1 MTWRTLIVMVLA
13 APLAL
18 CGYSCGSGNKGD
30 AMMPEPGERWV
41 LAGHYVNPRDP
52 GRPSENWVATLEIPD
67 GTMIRLLRI
76 PMTTP
81 DGKTEL
87 FPTVAYNEA
96 GNLMICS
103 RTDLHGGNLCN
114 DVWRYDP
121 ATGQS
126 RWIAKGQWNKTRG
139 FAWCPD
145 GSKVAFV
152 ASIRGSPAA
161 FVMQYDVHTDKLDE
175 VAGDA
180 FGNLGD
186 GQSGDSS
193 VRPRRPAYSEDGH
206 WLYYVAMDRHVM
218 RVDLLSKQCMRL
230 PFTDAI
236 AVLTVRDEHLVYAK
250 EVAKGRDA
258 RFQIIKVRLD
268 APDDS
273 HSQQIYSFKGM
284 LHRNFVSP
292 SRRFILVEARAGYA
306 ADRRMLDVDRGIT
319 CGAGGLLTGGGFYA
333 NSTVFVRVT
342 GP

>member
-1 MTWRTLIVMVLA
+1 MTWRTLTVMALA

-18 CGYSCGSGNKGD
+18 CGYSCGSEDKGD
-30 AMMPEPGERWV
+30 AMIRESAERWV
-41 LAGHYVNPRDP
+41 LAGHYVNPRES
-52 GRPSENWVATLEIPD
+52 GHPSENWVAALQVPD
-67 GTMIRLLRI
+67 GTMTRLVRI

-87 FPTVAYNEA
+87 FPTVAYSEA

-103 RTDLHGGNLCN
+103 RRDFHGENLCD
-114 DVWRYDP
+114 DVWRYDL

-126 RWIAKGQWNKTRG
+126 RWIAKSRWNKTRG

-152 ASIRGSPAA
+152 ASIRGSPVA
-161 FVMQYDVHTDKLDE
+161 FVMQYDVHADKLDE

-180 FGNLGD
+180 FGNLDD

-193 VRPRRPAYSEDGH
+193 VRPRRPAYSEDGN
-206 WLYYVAMDRHVM
+206 WLYYVSMDQRVM
-218 RVDLLSKQCMRL
+218 RVDLLTKQCERL
-230 PFTDAI
+230 PFTNAI
-236 AVLTVRDEHLVYAK
+236 AVLTVRGEHLVYAK
-250 EVAKGRDA
+250 EAGKGRDA
-258 RFQIIKVRLD
+258 RFQIVKVSLD

-273 HSQQIYSFKGM
+273 HSQQIYSLKGM

-306 ADRRMLDVDRGIT
+306 ADRRVLDVDRGTT
-319 CGAGGLLTGGGFYA
+319 CGAGGLLVDGGFYPD
-333 NSTVFVRVT
+333 STVFVGFA